1 MTSSSTNDA
10 GPHRPEG
17 EPGAR
22 PAGTPAHL
30 AWHGGGLPL
39 DRPRVMGILNVT
51 PDSFSDGGRFMARE
65 DALASARKMIAHGVD
80 VIDVGAESTRPDAV
94 PVELDEEWRRL
105 EPAIGE
111 LVALGAPVSIDTY
124 KAEIAARACAAG
136 AVIVND
142 VWGLQK
148 DPAMADTVAAAG
160 AAVIMMHN
168 RKGADPDLDIL
179 ADIDRSFE
187 RSMELAARAG
197 IPPERQMLDPGIGFG
212 KTLDQNYMV
221 VNRLDHFARHGLPLL
236 VGASR
241 KRLIGAVLD
250 VDTDDRLYGSLAL
263 HTIAFVKGAAMVR
276 VHNVQPHVD
285 AARIAHATLREHVG

>member
-1 MTSSSTNDA
+1 MTSSTETGGATTA
-10 GPHRPEG
+10 GKVP
-17 EPGAR
+17 
-22 PAGTPAHL
+22 HL
-30 AWHGGGLPL
+30 AWDGGGLPL

-51 PDSFSDGGRFMARE
+51 PDSFSDGGRFLARD
-65 DALASARKMIAHGVD
+65 DALASARKMVAHGAD
-80 VIDVGAESTRPDAV
+80 VIDVGAESTRPDAT
-94 PVELDEEWRRL
+94 PVEAAEEWRRL
-105 EPAIGE
+105 EPVIGE
-111 LVALGAPVSIDTY
+111 IAALGTPVSIDTY
-124 KAEIAARACAAG
+124 KADIAARACAAG

-148 DPAMADTVAAAG
+148 DPAMADTVAGAG

-168 RKGADPDLDIL
+168 RQGADPQADIL
-179 ADIDRSFE
+179 AEIDRFFE

-197 IPPERQMLDPGIGFG
+197 IPAERQMLDPGIGFG

-221 VNRLDHFARHGLPLL
+221 VNRLQHFARHGLPLL

-263 HTIAFVKGAAMVR
+263 HTIAFVRGAAMVR

-285 AARIAHATLREHVG
+285 AARIAHATLSEHVG